1 MVTTSS
7 HLRFRSAIAASL
19 CLAAISGAPAMAHRD
34 AVTRVTVNMTE
45 YRFRL
50 SVNHARTGTVVFTV
64 INKGKITHTFAI
76 QKLQVVTPIIQPGK
90 RAVLRV
96 TFKKPGKYYYL
107 CTVGAHEQYGMWGNL
122 RVTS

>member
-1 MVTTSS
+1 
-7 HLRFRSAIAASL
+7 LRFRRVAASV
-19 CLAAISGAPAMAHRD
+19 CLALVATAFFALRAHARSD
-34 AVTRVTVNMTE
+34 AVTHVTVNMTE

-50 SVNHARTGTVVFTV
+50 SVNHVRKGTVVFTV

-76 QKLQVVTPIIQPGK
+76 QKLQEVTPIIQPGK
-90 RAVLRV
+90 RAVLKV

>member
-1 MVTTSS
+1 MR
-7 HLRFRSAIAASL
+7 LRFRSAIAASV
-19 CLAAISGAPAMAHRD
+19 CLAAVIGAPAMAHRD

-50 SVNHARTGTVVFTV
+50 SVNHVPKGTVVFTV
-64 INKGKITHTFAI
+64 INKGKLTHTFAF
-76 QKLQVVTPIIQPGK
+76 QRPQAVTPVIQPGK

-96 TFKKPGKYYYL
+96 TFTKPGKYYYL